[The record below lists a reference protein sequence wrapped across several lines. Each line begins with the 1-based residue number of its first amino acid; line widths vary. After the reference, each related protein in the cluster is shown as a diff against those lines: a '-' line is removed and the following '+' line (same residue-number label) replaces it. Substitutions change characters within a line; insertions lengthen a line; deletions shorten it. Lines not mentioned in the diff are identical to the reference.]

1 MRRSGATINVL
12 LAVGVVLLVGSVF
25 VFRGGNSSG
34 GAPATSQTV
43 AEAFAA
49 AYIRYLDGEIP
60 LSQLPDASAAV
71 LRTADG
77 VVIPARLRAG
87 RLTLVQLKVTKASGS
102 METVAFVA
110 RDRRYFL
117 PTAITLDRRGGGWEV
132 VGLEPPDMALLQPPP
147 KIPPAPSA
155 AQAAASNFAL
165 AYVDY
170 REGVRS
176 QPPVGLP
183 SIGREIA
190 RGQDPLAHVARTHRR
205 AHIES
210 LLLGPVANG
219 TVSATAQLSD
229 GGSSVTILFAMRK
242 GAGGWTASQFLLT
255 H

>member
-25 VFRGGNSSG
+25 VFRGGSSSG
-34 GAPATSQTV
+34 GTPATSQTV
-43 AEAFAA
+43 AEAFAG

-77 VVIPARLRAG
+77 IVIPARLRAG

-102 METVAFVA
+102 KETVAFVA

-132 VGLEPPDMALLQPPP
+132 VGLEPPDMALLQPPR

-155 AQAAASNFAL
+155 AQTAASNFAL

-170 REGVRS
+170 REGLRR
-176 QPPVGLP
+176 QPPVGPL
-183 SIGREIA
+183 IAREIA
-190 RGQDPLAHVARTHRR
+190 RGQDPLAHVAPTHRP
-205 AHIES
+205 AHIDS

-219 TVSATAQLSD
+219 TVSATAQISD
-229 GGSSVTILFAMRK
+229 GGSSMTILFAMQK

>member
-25 VFRGGNSSG
+25 VFRGGSSSG
-34 GAPATSQTV
+34 GTPATSQTV
-43 AEAFAA
+43 AEAFAG

-77 VVIPARLRAG
+77 IVIPARLRAG

-102 METVAFVA
+102 KETVAFVA

-132 VGLEPPDMALLQPPP
+132 VGLEPPDMALLQPPR

-155 AQAAASNFAL
+155 AQTAASNFAL

-170 REGVRS
+170 REGLRR
-176 QPPVGLP
+176 QPPVGPL
-183 SIGREIA
+183 IAREIA
-190 RGQDPLAHVARTHRR
+190 RGQDPLAHVAPTHRP
-205 AHIES
+205 AHVDS

-219 TVSATAQLSD
+219 TVSATAQISD
-229 GGSSVTILFAMRK
+229 GGSSMTILFAMQK